1 MRGVERAEL
10 ALEEDPRL
18 SYGEYVGFPREST
31 EEVRER
37 RDELRELEALLAAAD
52 DAPLGGLPTPRPPR
66 EDMAVKE
73 VSALNDY

>member
-18 SYGEYVGFPREST
+18 SNGEYAGFLREST

-52 DAPLGGLPTPRPPR
+52 DAPLGGLPTPRPPH

>member
-18 SYGEYVGFPREST
+18 SYGEYVGFLREST
-31 EEVRER
+31 EEARER

-52 DAPLGGLPTPRPPR
+52 DAPLGGLPTPRLPH
-66 EDMAVKE
+66 EDMAAKE

>member
-1 MRGVERAEL
+1 MRGVERVEL

-18 SYGEYVGFPREST
+18 SYGEYAGFLREST

-37 RDELRELEALLAAAD
+37 RDELRELEALLVAAD
-52 DAPLGGLPTPRPPR
+52 DAPLGGLPTPRPPL

-73 VSALNDY
+73 VSALNDC